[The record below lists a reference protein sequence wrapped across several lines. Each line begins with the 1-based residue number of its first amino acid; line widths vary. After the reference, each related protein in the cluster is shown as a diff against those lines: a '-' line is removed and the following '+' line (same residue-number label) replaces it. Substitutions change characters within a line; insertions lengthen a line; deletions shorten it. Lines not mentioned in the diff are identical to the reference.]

1 MASFW
6 TDATK
11 HWSPSTPEDLNR
23 CNELYNDVAPE
34 FDPKHPGFKDEA
46 YKARRHE
53 VTALAASFKI
63 GEEIPVVEYT
73 EEEVGLWDKVYGM
86 LRVAHPKYACKEYL
100 DGIKELED
108 KGLVGMGFVPCV
120 RDLSAYL
127 KSKTGFQLRPIGGYV
142 EPRDFLAHLAFR
154 YFPCTQ
160 YIRHHKNV
168 DYSPDP
174 DGIHDM
180 VGHLP
185 MFLNPE
191 LADLTQKIGQISL
204 GASEE
209 VIKKLTSLY
218 WFTVE
223 VGLTSE
229 NGIPKVYGAAILSSC
244 SEMDYSLGNRV
255 PIDRFDAEVACDR
268 QFDPT
273 NYQEVYYM
281 ADSIA
286 NAMDQVSKFG
296 SEVRGVRKASV
307 AAHLAQSMIANGANI

>member
-1 MASFW
+1 MAHFW

-11 HWSPSTPEDLNR
+11 HWAPTCPEDLNR

-34 FDPKHPGFKDEA
+34 FDPKHPGFKDEN
-46 YKARRHE
+46 YKKRRQE
-53 VTALAASFKI
+53 VTLLATNFKI
-63 GEEIPVVEYT
+63 GDEIPVIEYT
-73 EEEVGLWDKVYGM
+73 EEEIGLWDKVYGA
-86 LRVAHPKYACKEYL
+86 LRAAHPKYACKEYL
-100 DGIKELED
+100 DGMQDLED
-108 KGLVGMGFVPCV
+108 KNLMGMGFVPCV
-120 RDLSAYL
+120 RDLSKYL

-142 EPRDFLAHLAFR
+142 EPRDFLAHLAYR

-160 YIRHHKNV
+160 YVRHPKNV

-185 MFLNPE
+185 MFLNQE

-229 NGIPKVYGAAILSSC
+229 RGEPKVYGAAILSSV
-244 SEMDYSLGNRV
+244 SEMEYALGERV
-255 PIDRFDAEVACDR
+255 PIEKFDALTACDR

-281 ADSIA
+281 AGSIA
-286 NAMDQVSKFG
+286 DAMDQVSEFG
-296 SEVRGVRKASV
+296 NTHRNLRKASV
-307 AAHLAQSMIANGANI
+307 AANLAKLAIDK